1 MAGSG
6 ASGTHTGDE
15 RKRDEFRVEEDRPSA
30 KTVVLAIHGD
40 ADMRA
45 AGELRDRLIEVIDDS
60 PRAVVLDLTGAT
72 FLDSMTLGVLMTAM
86 KRVRATGGRFR
97 VVAPRSEIRRIFE
110 MTLLDRVF
118 ELDVTRQEALAAA
131 GDGRGAAAA

>member
-6 ASGTHTGDE
+6 ASGNAGSE
-15 RKRDEFRVEEDRPSA
+15 RTTDEFRVEEDRPSA
-30 KTVVLAIHGD
+30 KTVVVAIHGD

-45 AGELRDRLIEVIDDS
+45 AGELRDRLGEVIEDS

-72 FLDSMTLGVLMTAM
+72 FLDSMTLGIFLTAM
-86 KRVRATGGRFR
+86 KRVRARGGLFR
-97 VVAPRSEIRRIFE
+97 VVAPRAEIRRIFE

-118 ELDVTRQEALAAA
+118 ELDLTRQDALDAAGAERTTAAA
-131 GDGRGAAAA
+131 